1 MAENS
6 TIARPYAQAV
16 FELAK
21 EQGRLQQWSEMLQL
35 AAMVVADANVKSL
48 IGNPRVDKQ
57 QLMDLILGVCGD
69 GLDDNARNF
78 LAVLAENGRLSLLP
92 IMSELYEAYRAEEE
106 KVVQAELISA
116 FPVNEEQQQKIAAAL
131 KARLGREVS
140 LNCKTDQSLLG
151 GAIIRAGD
159 MVIDG
164 SVTGHLNSFANALS
178 H

>member
-1 MAENS
+1 MAEYS

-21 EQGRLQQWSEMLQL
+21 EQDRLQQWSEMLRL
-35 AAMVVADANVKSL
+35 AAMVVADSNVKSL

-57 QLMDLILGVCGD
+57 QLMDLILGVCGEC
-69 GLDDNARNF
+69 LDDNARNF
-78 LAVLAENGRLSLLP
+78 LAVLAENGRLGLLP
-92 IMSELYEAYRAEEE
+92 IMAEQYEAYRAEEE
-106 KVVQAELISA
+106 KIVQAELISA

-140 LNCKTDQSLLG
+140 LNCKTDQTLLG

-164 SVTGHLNSFANALS
+164 SVTGHLNRFANALS

>member
-1 MAENS
+1 MAEYS

-16 FELAK
+16 FGLAK
-21 EQGRLQQWSEMLQL
+21 HQGRLAQWSETLQL
-35 AAMVVADANVKSL
+35 LAMVVANNDVKQL

-57 QLMDLILGVCGD
+57 QLMDLITGVCGKNI
-69 GLDDNARNF
+69 DDSARNF
-78 LAVLAENGRLSLLP
+78 LGVLAENRRLSLLP
-92 IMSELYEAYRAEEE
+92 IMAELYEAYRAEEE

-116 FPVNEEQQQKIAAAL
+116 FPVSNEQQQKIATAL

-140 LNCKTDQSLLG
+140 LNCKTDQTLLG

-164 SVTGHLNSFANALS
+164 SVTGHLNRFANVLS

>member
-16 FELAK
+16 FALAK
-21 EQGRLQQWSEMLQL
+21 EQRQLAGWSDMLQL
-35 AAMVVADANVKSL
+35 AAMVAADQNVKRL
-48 IGNPRVDKQ
+48 IGDPRVSRA
-57 QLMDLILGVCGD
+57 QLTDLIVGVCGEELIKD
-69 GLDDNARNF
+69 SSNF
-78 LAVLAENGRLSLLP
+78 LRILIENGRLSLLP
-92 IMSELYEAYRAEEE
+92 DIADQYENYRAEEE
-106 KVVQAELISA
+106 KVVQAEMVSA
-116 FPVNEEQQQKIAAAL
+116 FPVSAEQQQKIAAAL

-140 LNCKTDQSLLG
+140 LSYKTDQSLIG

-164 SVTGHLNSFANALS
+164 SVTGQLNRFANRLS